1 MGPPSLLTWKANGER
16 IDTIPIGWART
27 LQDAQG
33 QDDLCCHSVVR
44 AAGGV
49 RCCGHDFNQR
59 GRSPCRKR
67 STGPQ
72 IRRDGDPEECV
83 QRILGGGKGA
93 VKYADKVALMGQNGK
108 YLLTTYSGK
117 VVCRASVIAQDSVF
131 QIDGG
136 SGPVML
142 GDVVMFKSE
151 YGFLHA
157 QPGGATAMDMTPNTL
172 AKFTLGMP
180 GQENGLREARG
191 LMYGDVVKF
200 KNTDG
205 DYLLLNRNGWFQL
218 QGNGANPMENCVIL
232 SMQHREGHISYGD
245 PIMLRGH
252 NGRFITTSLGGRLEA
267 VSRAWTDFAQFK
279 FYGTLGSSS
288 GYVHSRDEVMLKG
301 ARGFVDSVSNGGA
314 EHVTADGTDRAN
326 SKWIVQKVWTSKI

>member
-1 MGPPSLLTWKANGER
+1 MHKAKMISVAIVSSVLLVACVAVAMISTNAGEVLAAKGPPALKYGATVTLKNVYNEYLVVNPDGTAKGGAYWGKNHEFKVIKA
-16 IDTIPIGWART
+16 
-27 LQDAQG
+27 
-33 QDDLCCHSVVR
+33 
-44 AAGGV
+44 
-49 RCCGHDFNQR
+49 
-59 GRSPCRKR
+59 K
-67 STGPQ
+67 
-72 IRRDGDPEECV
+72 
-83 QRILGGGKGA
+83 GGKGA

-218 QGNGANPMENCVIL
+218 QGNGADPMENCVIL

-252 NGRFITTSLGGRLEA
+252 NGRFITTSLDGRLEA